1 MPWHPVP
8 RELEHVGVADQ
19 VRLDIGIGILET
31 VANPGLRSEMDD
43 RIDFNAVGEPLQLVV
58 VGKVDPLEPEA
69 IVELAGKIGEPRSL
83 ESGIIIIVEVVDPD
97 HLVSALE
104 KGARSRSANEPSS
117 PRHQNSHC
125 RCHRG
130 CFEEPKGPR
139 AKLVT
144 HSWTFAIDR
153 GGTFTD
159 VVARSSD
166 GRLRVEKLLSENPGH
181 YEDAALEA
189 IRRVLAEE
197 GGALE
202 DVRMG
207 TTVATNA
214 LLERKGERL
223 ALAITRGFGDAL
235 RIGYQARPEIFARN
249 IVLPAMLYEKVVE
262 IDERVSVEGEILVPL
277 DEVAARTSLRQ
288 VREEGVEVLAIVLM
302 HGWRHIEHEVRLA
315 KIACELGFSQISVS
329 HEVAPLIKLVGRG
342 DTTVV
347 DAYLSPVL
355 QRYVDVIARGL
366 APTTALHFMQ
376 SNGGLAEARS
386 FRGKDAILSGPAGG
400 VVGMV
405 AASASHSDD
414 KLIGFD
420 MGGTSTDV
428 SHYAGRF
435 ELADE
440 SVVAG
445 VRVRAPMMQIHTVA
459 AGGGSICSFD
469 GMRFR
474 VGPQSAGAN
483 PGPACY
489 RNGGPLTVTDCNLYL
504 GRIDPDR
511 FPAVFGPNGDQPLDP
526 DASRER
532 LEEIAHQ
539 LGWAKKLD
547 EIARGFLD
555 IAVDNMAAAIRKISI
570 ARGHDVSRYTLACF
584 GGAGGQHACRVA
596 DALGME
602 RILIHPLAGVLS
614 AFGIGIA
621 DVKAIRDASVL
632 TPLGEDISGALAELE
647 LRAREALLE
656 QGVHHLQIKLERRAR
671 LRIRGSDTSLEIPLA
686 SAEEMGAEFAKLHR
700 MRFGYVEEE
709 AEVIVDALVVEAIAR
724 TKVSALLRAP
734 VEHGIVEG
742 PALIF
747 ESTSTIVVEE
757 GWRAERA
764 PDGCLEL
771 TRAVPLQR
779 AKAVGTEVDPVQLE
793 IFNNLFM
800 AIAEEM
806 GVALQSTATSVNIK
820 ERLDFS
826 CAIFDCEGALI
837 ANAPHIPVHLGSMG
851 ESIRR
856 IIETRANERDGRG
869 IRRGDAYVLND
880 PYRGGTHLPD
890 ITVIVPVFYLDEPSP
905 SAFVAARGHHA
916 DIGGIA
922 PGSMPPD
929 SHTIGDEGVLIDNQ
943 LLVDEGHFREA
954 EIRSLLGS
962 GKWPARN
969 PDRNMSDLKA
979 QLAACTRGAE
989 VLAATARDYGVDV
1002 VAAYMAHVLA
1012 NAEESVRRLLGRLD
1026 DGEFDYEMD
1035 NGAHVTVRI
1044 RIDKEN
1050 RSATFDFAGTS
1061 DQLPDNFNAP
1071 FSIVRAASLYVVRT
1085 LVDDAIPM
1093 NDGCL
1098 RPIRLVVPDRSML
1111 NPAYPAA
1118 VVAGNVETSQV
1129 VTDALFAATGKLA
1142 PSQGTMNNFT
1152 FGNDRYQYYET
1163 IAGGSGAGPDHDG
1176 TSAVQTHMTNSRL
1189 TDPEILE
1196 TRLPVRL
1203 DQFAIRRGSGGA
1215 GAHRGGDGVVRA
1227 ITFLE
1232 TMRANIL
1239 ADRRRVPPRGIEG
1252 GGDAQ
1257 PGRNWVERT
1266 DGSIEIL
1273 SATAAADVRP
1283 GDRFIIETPGG
1294 GGFGR
1299 KVP

>member
-1 MPWHPVP
+1 M
-8 RELEHVGVADQ
+8 E
-19 VRLDIGIGILET
+19 
-31 VANPGLRSEMDD
+31 
-43 RIDFNAVGEPLQLVV
+43 RI
-58 VGKVDPLEPEA
+58 
-69 IVELAGKIGEPRSL
+69 
-83 ESGIIIIVEVVDPD
+83 
-97 HLVSALE
+97 
-104 KGARSRSANEPSS
+104 
-117 PRHQNSHC
+117 
-125 RCHRG
+125 
-130 CFEEPKGPR
+130 
-139 AKLVT
+139 
-144 HSWTFAIDR
+144 WTFAIDR

-166 GRLRVEKLLSENPGH
+166 GRMRIEKLLSENPGQ
-181 YEDAALEA
+181 YADAAIEA
-189 IRRVLAEE
+189 IRRVLADE
-197 GGALE
+197 GGEVAE
-202 DVRMG
+202 VRMG

-214 LLERKGERL
+214 LLERKGEHV

-235 RIGYQARPEIFARN
+235 RIGYQARPEIFARH
-249 IVLPAMLYEKVVE
+249 IVLPSMLYERVVE
-262 IDERVSVEGEILVPL
+262 VDERVGVDGGVLVPL
-277 DEVAARTSLRQ
+277 DEGRARAVLGE
-288 VREEGVEVLAIVLM
+288 VREAGIDAIAIILM
-302 HGWRHIEHEVRLA
+302 HGWRHCDHEERLGE
-315 KIACELGFSQISVS
+315 IARELGFNQVSVS

-355 QRYVDVIARGL
+355 RRYVDGVDAGL
-366 APTTALHFMQ
+366 PDSTELHFMQ
-376 SNGGLAEARS
+376 SNGGLAQAKA

-405 AASASHSDD
+405 AASAPHEARH
-414 KLIGFD
+414 LIGFD

-435 ELADE
+435 ELTDE

-445 VRVRAPMMQIHTVA
+445 VRIRAPMMQIHTVA
-459 AGGGSICSFD
+459 AGGGSICRFD

-474 VGPQSAGAN
+474 VGPESAGAN

-489 RNGGPLTVTDCNLYL
+489 RNGGPLTVTDCNLFL
-504 GRIDPDR
+504 GRIDPAH
-511 FPAVFGPNGDQPLDP
+511 FPAVFGPNGDQSLDAG
-526 DASRER
+526 ASRARLQEVADAVGGKS
-532 LEEIAHQ
+532 LEEIA
-539 LGWAKKLD
+539 D
-547 EIARGFLD
+547 GFLD

-570 ARGHDVSRYTLACF
+570 ARGHDVTRYTLACF
-584 GGAGGQHACRVA
+584 GGAGGQHACKVA

-602 RILIHPLAGVLS
+602 RILVHPLAGVLS
-614 AFGIGIA
+614 AYGIGIA
-621 DVKAIRDASVL
+621 DVKAIRDASWIK
-632 TPLGEDISGALAELE
+632 PLDEDFSAALETLE
-647 LRAREALLE
+647 QRARDVLIE
-656 QGVHHLQIKLERRAR
+656 QGVRPERIELHRRAR
-671 LRIRGSDTSLEIPLA
+671 LRTAGSDTTLEIGITSPGEMRA
-686 SAEEMGAEFAKLHR
+686 DFAELHKR
-700 MRFGYVEEE
+700 RFGYWEED
-709 AEVIVDALVVEAIAR
+709 AEVVVDALVVEAIGR
-724 TKVSALLRAP
+724 TTTASGFVQEISG
-734 VEHGIVEG
+734 VGEVIDG

-747 ESTSTIVVEE
+747 DPSSTTVVEP

-764 PDGCLEL
+764 GDGSLLL
-771 TRAVPLQR
+771 TRVVPLDR
-779 AKAVGTEVDPVQLE
+779 ARAIGTDVDPVRLE

-826 CAIFDCEGALI
+826 CAIFDREGALI

-856 IIETRANERDGRG
+856 IIDTRGQGRDGRG
-869 IRRGDAYVLND
+869 ILRGDAYVLND

-890 ITVIVPVFYLDEPSP
+890 ITVILPVFYGDEDAEP

-929 SHTIGDEGVLIDNQ
+929 SRTIDEEGVLIDNE
-943 LLVDEGHFREA
+943 LIVDEGHFREA
-954 EIRSLLGS
+954 EIRALLGS
-962 GKWPARN
+962 SECPVRN
-969 PDRNMSDLKA
+969 PDRNISDLKA
-979 QLAACTRGAE
+979 QLAACVRGAE
-989 VLAATARDYGVDV
+989 VLAQTARDYSPQVM
-1002 VAAYMAHVLA
+1002 AAYMGHVLA
-1012 NAEESVRRLLGRLD
+1012 NAEESVRRLLDRLD

-1035 NGAHVTVRI
+1035 NKARVRVRI
-1044 RIDKEN
+1044 TIDKVA
-1050 RSATFDFAGTS
+1050 RSATFDFTGTS

-1085 LVDDAIPM
+1085 LIDDAIPM

-1098 RPIRLVVPDRSML
+1098 RPIRLVVPDGSML
-1111 NPAYPAA
+1111 KPGYPAA

-1129 VTDALFAATGKLA
+1129 VTDALFAATGRLA

-1152 FGNDRYQYYET
+1152 FGNERHQYYET

-1203 DQFAIRRGSGGA
+1203 DKFAIRRGSGGQ
-1215 GAHRGGDGVVRA
+1215 GAHKGGDGVVREV
-1227 ITFLE
+1227 TFLE
-1232 TMRANIL
+1232 PMRANIL
-1239 ADRRRVPPRGIEG
+1239 ANRRRVPPRGIAG

-1257 PGRNWVERT
+1257 PGRNWVERLDGQVEMLTAT
-1266 DGSIEIL
+1266 DS
-1273 SATAAADVRP
+1273 ADVGP
-1283 GDRFIIETPGG
+1283 GDRFVIETPGG

-1299 KVP
+1299 QGE